1 MYKSKIMA
9 LSLMGLIGLS
19 SIGCATNTMQSTT
32 AHLAAQKPLNTQ
44 DLMAHLTVLE
54 KIAKEHGGNRAIGT
68 EGGLL
73 TAKYI
78 DAYVREMG
86 LDTSKLIFENR
97 NKLVGQNLIVEIPG
111 QSKDTAIIVG
121 GHYDSV
127 PNGPGI
133 NDNGSGVAVLL
144 ELIKYYA
151 TQKEKPKHTLYFAFW
166 DSEEDGIGGS
176 TDFVKNLSP
185 KQLQGIQAYINL
197 DMVGTKNPTIQIA
210 DGDKSS
216 IDEMEN
222 LFKANGASEADYQPL
237 IESLAQLP
245 SHPKDQQLEQYQRQF
260 FQSKGITVKDDLT
273 TLTAS
278 DTAPFLGKV
287 PVTSFIFFNEQLKGN
302 ELEFAPCYHKACDTI
317 DLVDA
322 QSMQLSGEAVMNLIQ
337 KLSTTTP

>member
-9 LSLMGLIGLS
+9 LSLMGLIGFS

-32 AHLAAQKPLNTQ
+32 AHVAAQKPLNTQ
-44 DLMAHLTVLE
+44 DLMAHLSVLE
-54 KIAKEHGGNRAIGT
+54 TIAKEHGGNRAIGT

-78 DAYVREMG
+78 DAYVRELG

-127 PNGPGI
+127 KMGPGI

-151 TQKEKPKHTLYFAFW
+151 MQKEKPKHTLYFAFW

-185 KQLQGIQAYINL
+185 NQLQGIQAYINL
-197 DMVGTKNPTIQIA
+197 DMVGTKDPTIQIA
-210 DGDKSS
+210 DGDQSS
-216 IDEMEN
+216 IDEMEKT
-222 LFKANGASEADYQPL
+222 LKERGLKEADYKPL
-237 IESLAQLP
+237 IQTLRSVKN
-245 SHPKDQQLEQYQRQF
+245 HPQDIVLENHLRTF
-260 FQSKGITVKDDLT
+260 FAAKKLEIKDDSS
-273 TLTAS
+273 TLNAS
-278 DTAPFLGKV
+278 DTAPFLAKV
-287 PVTSFIFFNEQLKGN
+287 PVASFIFFNEQLKGE
-302 ELEFAPCYHKACDTI
+302 ELEFAPCYHKACDTMQH
-317 DLVDA
+317 VDPK
-322 QSMQLSGEAVMNLIQ
+322 SMQLAGEATQYLIKVLNQ
-337 KLSTTTP
+337 